1 MYDPYRC
8 CLIAEFREILMTRN
22 KTETKNDEITM
33 ESLLLE
39 INLKICRDNF
49 LSNVPSRL
57 AEAKLVRLV
66 LC

>member
-1 MYDPYRC
+1 
-8 CLIAEFREILMTRN
+8 MTRN

-57 AEAKLVRLV
+57 AEAKLVRFV